1 MRFHSI
7 PFVSTAAL
15 AFLVPVLLTGWVA
28 CAGEPE
34 EPAVEAQSQ
43 PSLDPEAEEELWA
56 DATALF
62 EPLPAAAPN
71 PDNPVTEAKVAL
83 GRKLYFDP
91 RLSKDGNVSCNSCHS
106 LANFGVDGLPFSPG
120 DAGELGGRN
129 SPTVLN
135 AALHV
140 AQFWDGRAEDVEQQ
154 AGMPILNPVEMAIP
168 SEEFLVRRLSQV
180 EEYPEL
186 FASAFPEEEPA
197 LTYRNVAR
205 ALGAFERTLL
215 TPSRF
220 DDYLQGDRDAL
231 TSLEKNG
238 LQQFMELGC
247 ISCHNGVNV
256 GAASFRKF
264 GLMDPY
270 WEHTGSDKIDE
281 GMYSETQEEPDKYV
295 FKVASLRNVEKTGP
309 YFHDGSVE
317 DLDEAVRIMGEVQ
330 LGTELGAEEV
340 ESVTAFLRSLTGE
353 LRPEVVATLD
363 R

>member
-1 MRFHSI
+1 MRLR
-7 PFVSTAAL
+7 STA
-15 AFLVPVLLTGWVA
+15 LVVVLLPILLGLAA
-28 CAGEPE
+28 CAADQEG
-34 EPAVEAQSQ
+34 ATTALQSQ
-43 PSLDPEAEEELWA
+43 TRLDPEVEDDLWA

-91 RLSKDGNVSCNSCHS
+91 RLSKEGNVSCNSCHS

-135 AALHV
+135 AALHL
-140 AQFWDGRAEDVEQQ
+140 AQFWDGRAEDVEEQ

-168 SEEFLVRRLSQV
+168 SEEFLVQRLSDV

-186 FASAFPEEEPA
+186 FAAAFPEEDSA
-197 LTYRNVAR
+197 LTYRNVVR

-231 TSLEKNG
+231 TTLEKHG
-238 LQQFMELGC
+238 LQKFMDLGC

-264 GLMDPY
+264 GLMDAY
-270 WEHTGSDKIDE
+270 WEHTGSERIDE
-281 GMYSETQEEPDKYV
+281 GMYKETQEEPDKYV
-295 FKVASLRNVEKTGP
+295 FKVASLRNVEKTAP

-317 DLDEAVRIMGEVQ
+317 RLDDAVRIMGELQ
-330 LGTELGAEEV
+330 LGAEISAEDV
-340 ESVTAFLRSLTGE
+340 ESVAAFLVSLTGE
-353 LRPEVVATLD
+353 LPPEVVASLD
-363 R
+363 P

>member
-1 MRFHSI
+1 MRLRSA
-7 PFVSTAAL
+7 PLVSTVFVAVL
-15 AFLVPVLLTGWVA
+15 LPVLLGLAA
-28 CAGEPE
+28 CAGDEREPTV
-34 EPAVEAQSQ
+34 ASQAQ
-43 PSLDPEAEEELWA
+43 PSLDPEVEDELWA
-56 DATALF
+56 DATAIF

-91 RLSKDGNVSCNSCHS
+91 RLSKEGNVSCNSCHS
-106 LANFGVDGLPFSPG
+106 LANFGVDSLPFSPG

-140 AQFWDGRAEDVEQQ
+140 AQFWDGRAQDVEEQ

-168 SEEFLVRRLSQV
+168 SEEFLVRRLSGV
-180 EEYPEL
+180 EDYPEL
-186 FASAFPEEEPA
+186 FATAFPEEEPA

-220 DDYLQGDRDAL
+220 DEYLEGDRDAL
-231 TSLEKNG
+231 TSLEKHG
-238 LQQFMELGC
+238 LLQFMELGC
-247 ISCHNGVNV
+247 VSCHNGVNA

-270 WEHTGSDKIDE
+270 WEHTGSEKIDE
-281 GMYSETQEEPDKYV
+281 GRYSETREEPDKYV
-295 FKVASLRNVEKTGP
+295 FKVASLRNVEKTAP

-317 DLDEAVRIMGEVQ
+317 SLDQAVRIMGEVQ
-330 LGTELGAEEV
+330 LGTELDAEQV

-353 LRPEVVATLD
+353 LPPPVVASFD